1 MVKKLLSLTFGL
13 MLSFGAMA
21 QWGAS
26 NPTVSQNDILF
37 WTGTGSN
44 RAVVAITWPT
54 DNGDNIGIAWGVQW
68 NGNNVLIQ
76 SIMDTIA
83 AYDSRLSITWN
94 STHTYI
100 NDLAYIDAVNSLNL
114 SGIIDDMSGTAWWF
128 YNWKDATDV
137 TKASSGIMGD
147 VIANGDFVDWID
159 MDPDTYGSEPADT
172 MIMAVNPNAEP
183 MPEEATIAAN
193 EIVYWVGEGSN
204 QVVMAVNWADT
215 ALAWGYR
222 FNGTKSVSDM
232 LNDIATADPRFSI
245 EIGQYGLDD
254 IVFVVAPGDTLRKQ
268 AYSYWESKNNGAM
281 DAGMEQPLN
290 DGDFEKWAEPAAGI
304 VVDSTYWEAYS
315 YWSYTYVYTMDI
327 HPVSAPAGPMPEES
341 TIAASEILYWVGEG
355 SKQVVMAVNW
365 ADTALAWGY
374 RFNGAKSVSD
384 MLNDIAAAD
393 PRFSIEIGEY
403 GLDDIVFVVAPGDT
417 LRKQAYSYWESKNNG
432 VMDAGMEQPLN
443 DGDFEKWAEPAAGIV
458 VDSTYW
464 EAYSYWSYTYV
475 YTMDIHPVS
484 VPQTENINSIDAVS
498 INVYPNPASHMVT
511 ISGANDNS
519 EAVLYDMLGSTVATY
534 KVNGTESRIDLSNVT
549 NGVYLLR
556 INGKTVRLVV
566 RH

>member
-1 MVKKLLSLTFGL
+1 
-13 MLSFGAMA
+13 MA
-21 QWGAS
+21 QYE
-26 NPTVSQNDILF
+26 NPMVPQSAIQF

-44 RAVVAITWPT
+44 RAVVAITWNDAT
-54 DNGDNIGIAWGVQW
+54 AGNIGIAWGVQW
-68 NGNNVLIQ
+68 NGNNVTAGSL
-76 SIMDTIA
+76 MDTIA
-83 AYDSRLSITWN
+83 AYDSRLTVSGNTASWITN
-94 STHTYI
+94 FTYV
-100 NDLAYIDAVNSLNL
+100 DAELGLNL
-114 SGIIDDMSGTAWWF
+114 VGPSGWWW
-128 YNWKDATDV
+128 YNWKASDGTPHS
-137 TKASSGIMGD
+137 SSGVSADIM
-147 VIANGDFVDWID
+147 VNGDFLDWLP
-159 MDPDTYGSEPADT
+159 MDEETYASYPADT
-172 MIMAVNPNAEP
+172 MIMATDPNGASL
-183 MPEEATIAAN
+183 PEESTIAAS
-193 EIVYWVGEGSN
+193 EILYWVGEGSN

-281 DAGMEQPLN
+281 DAGMGQPLN
-290 DGDFEKWAEPAAGI
+290 DGD
-304 VVDSTYWEAYS
+304 
-315 YWSYTYVYTMDI
+315 
-327 HPVSAPAGPMPEES
+327 
-341 TIAASEILYWVGEG
+341 L
-355 SKQVVMAVNW
+355 
-365 ADTALAWGY
+365 
-374 RFNGAKSVSD
+374 
-384 MLNDIAAAD
+384 
-393 PRFSIEIGEY
+393 
-403 GLDDIVFVVAPGDT
+403 
-417 LRKQAYSYWESKNNG
+417 
-432 VMDAGMEQPLN
+432 
-443 DGDFEKWAEPAAGIV
+443 EKWAEPAAGIV

-484 VPQTENINSIDAVS
+484 VPQTENINDIDAVS

-556 INGKTVRLVV
+556 IDGKTVRLVV

>member
-13 MLSFGAMA
+13 LLSLSAMA
-21 QWGAS
+21 QYE
-26 NPTVSQNDILF
+26 NPMVPQSAIQF

-44 RAVVAITWPT
+44 RAVVAITWNDAT
-54 DNGDNIGIAWGVQW
+54 AGNIGIAWGVQW
-68 NGNNVLIQ
+68 NGNNVTAGSL
-76 SIMDTIA
+76 MDTIA
-83 AYDSRLSITWN
+83 AYDSRLTVSGNTASWITN
-94 STHTYI
+94 FTYV
-100 NDLAYIDAVNSLNL
+100 DAELGLNL
-114 SGIIDDMSGTAWWF
+114 VGPSGWWW
-128 YNWKDATDV
+128 YNWKASDGTPHS
-137 TKASSGIMGD
+137 SSGVSADIM
-147 VIANGDFVDWID
+147 VNGDFLDWLP
-159 MDPDTYGSEPADT
+159 MDEDTYASYPADT
-172 MIMAVNPNAEP
+172 MIMATDPNGASL
-183 MPEEATIAAN
+183 PEESTIAAS
-193 EIVYWVGEGSN
+193 EILYWVGEGSN

-245 EIGQYGLDD
+245 EIGQNGLDD

-281 DAGMEQPLN
+281 DAGMGQPLN

-393 PRFSIEIGEY
+393 PRFSIEIGEH

-432 VMDAGMEQPLN
+432 VMDAGMGQPLN

-475 YTMDIHPVS
+475 YTMEIHPVS

-534 KVNGTESRIDLSNVT
+534 KVNGTESKIDLSNVT

-556 INGKTVRLVV
+556 IDGKTVRLVV